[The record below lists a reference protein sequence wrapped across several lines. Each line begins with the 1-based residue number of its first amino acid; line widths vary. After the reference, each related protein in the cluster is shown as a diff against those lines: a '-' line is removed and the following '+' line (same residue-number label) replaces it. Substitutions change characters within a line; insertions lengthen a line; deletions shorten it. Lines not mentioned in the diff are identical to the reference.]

1 MVQFSDDYNP
11 STEKNNDC
19 LIQLQE
25 LLTVPEEFFWM
36 RSPLAL
42 SNVEESVKNAI
53 SEEKTRRRVV
63 LNRLLDLVTDAR
75 SMQKD

>member
-1 MVQFSDDYNP
+1 
-11 STEKNNDC
+11 
-19 LIQLQE
+19 LIQIQE